1 MVYAG
6 IPNHY
11 TGSPSSYV
19 APSLTIN
26 HEATVD
32 LDSTNAF
39 EGPEKLLEVWFTASP
54 DDLVNSP
61 VPNGLKA
68 VSADTWKGMLD
79 LVNCQ
84 VLSIVESDDVDAYLL
99 SESS

>member
-39 EGPEKLLEVWFTASP
+39 EGQSIQAFFSTFKF
-54 DDLVNSP
+54 DDYR
-61 VPNGLKA
+61 
-68 VSADTWKGMLD
+68 
-79 LVNCQ
+79 C
-84 VLSIVESDDVDAYLL
+84 
-99 SESS
+99 